1 MASESASAVSGSV
14 YNMYTTEEVLQMVDI
29 NEPMCEHDNN
39 DLGMD
44 LSDSDDETRYI
55 ITQG

>member
-1 MASESASAVSGSV
+1 MASGSASAVSGSV
-14 YNMYTTEEVLQMVDI
+14 YNMYTTEEVLHMVDI
-29 NEPMCEHDNN
+29 NEPMCEHSND

-44 LSDSDDETRYI
+44 LRDIDDETRYI